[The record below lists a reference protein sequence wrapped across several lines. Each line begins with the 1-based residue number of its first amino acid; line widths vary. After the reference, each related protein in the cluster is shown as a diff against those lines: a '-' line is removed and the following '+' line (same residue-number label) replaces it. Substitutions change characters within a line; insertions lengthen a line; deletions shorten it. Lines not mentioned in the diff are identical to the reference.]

1 MPSKA
6 RRVQSR
12 TFRTRLILSLFFGL
26 AVFVGLLLYGD
37 ISGIGSSL
45 SHFRWSLLPVILGLT
60 LFNYA
65 VRFLKWHYYLG
76 LAGIRNVRLAD
87 SVNIFFAGLAM
98 TITPGKLGEWLK
110 SYLLKERYGT
120 PVSVSAPIVLAERVT
135 DAYGMILLACLGLFL
150 FNDGWVFVIIL
161 SALGFAIAAM
171 FRWRPAA
178 RWCIAAAG
186 RLPLLRRHAPFI
198 ASFYESAYSLFSPRA
213 LAISVAMGF
222 VSWLGEGIAMYY
234 VLLGLGAPHSAE
246 LIVQGVFILS
256 ITSLAGAV
264 AILPGGL
271 GVVEGGI
278 TGLAQSLVGLS
289 REAAA
294 TATLIIRIG
303 TLWFGV
309 AIGLVALVILTR
321 RMGRD
326 VVADAEA
333 ARKPA

>member
-1 MPSKA
+1 MK
-6 RRVQSR
+6 SR
-12 TFRTRLILSLFFGL
+12 SFRTRLVLSVLFGL

-37 ISGIGSSL
+37 ISSIGSSL
-45 SHFRWSLLPVILGLT
+45 SHFRWSLLPAILGLT
-60 LFNYA
+60 LFNYI

-120 PVSVSAPIVLAERVT
+120 PISVSAPIVLAERVT
-135 DAYGMILLACLGLFL
+135 DAYGMILLAALGLFL
-150 FNDGWVFVIIL
+150 FQDGWVFVILL
-161 SALGFAIAAM
+161 SVLGMAIAAM

-178 RWCIAAAG
+178 RWSIRVAG
-186 RLPLLRRHAPFI
+186 RLPGLRSRAPFI
-198 ASFYESAYSLFSPRA
+198 AAFYESAYTLFSPRA

-222 VSWLGEGIAMYY
+222 ISWLGEGIAMYY
-234 VLLGLGAPHSAE
+234 VLLGLGAPHSVE

-278 TGLAQSLVGLS
+278 TGLAQTLVGLS

-309 AIGLVALVILTR
+309 AIGLIALVILTR

-326 VVADAEA
+326 VVAEAEA
-333 ARKPA
+333 ARTPS